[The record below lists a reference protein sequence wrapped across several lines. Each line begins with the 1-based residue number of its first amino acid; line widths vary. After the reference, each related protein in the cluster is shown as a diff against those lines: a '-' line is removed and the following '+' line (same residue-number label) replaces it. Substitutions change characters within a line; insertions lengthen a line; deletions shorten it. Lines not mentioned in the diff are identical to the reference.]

1 MTQRVKPLQW
11 ATMRWPRPKSL
22 SGLMLLGLALIAV
35 PLVVALVDAY
45 LQIRLLADQGQKLVS
60 ESRSAARDSQD
71 MAAQI
76 AELERTA
83 LVYNVLNNDKMMLDV
98 YRTKDEGLTT
108 IRNRLARQLRAPAAH
123 QALDLLGQQQG
134 TIRLSVLSM
143 SRSNADRGDLTQ
155 RFSELAALAVRVRE
169 QSNAQI
175 DSEVAALELRTQD
188 ARRRML
194 WQSALLIPLLVIAII
209 TVTYAVGRPLRAL
222 DRAISEL
229 GSGTLSRPIAVSGP
243 QDLER
248 VGRQLEWLRGRLL
261 DLAQERSRFLRHM
274 SHELKTPLAN
284 IREGTELLMDGAVGE
299 LDGNQRE
306 VTGILREN
314 GIKLQRLIE
323 NLLSFSAWQTST
335 ASLDSSE
342 FRLRPL
348 VKQVLENQQLTLL
361 SQRVRLDVKIEDV
374 TLVADRGKVRLILE
388 NLLSNAVKY
397 SPKGGAIHMSAAQAN
412 DELVLDVADNG
423 PGIPEEDRAHIFD
436 AFYTGRAAKGGS
448 LKGTGIG
455 LSVVLEFVNAHG
467 GSVQIVDGE
476 YPGAHFRI
484 TMPIRSVGDRQAS
497 TPAKEQ
503 AHAA

>member
-1 MTQRVKPLQW
+1 
-11 ATMRWPRPKSL
+11 
-22 SGLMLLGLALIAV
+22 MLLGLALIAV
-35 PLVVALVDAY
+35 PLGVALGDSW
-45 LQIRLLADQGQKLVS
+45 LQIRVLADQAQRLVS
-60 ESRSAARDSQD
+60 EGTAAALASSELSV
-71 MAAQI
+71 QI
-76 AELERTA
+76 TELERTA
-83 LVYNVLNNDKMMLDV
+83 RLYNALNDKTMLDL
-98 YRTKDEGLTT
+98 YRTKDENLSATRLTLERQLTT
-108 IRNRLARQLRAPAAH
+108 PAAREV
-123 QALDLLGQQQG
+123 LDQLAQLQG

-143 SRSNADRGDLTQ
+143 SRDKSDLGDLNE
-155 RFSELAALAVRVRE
+155 RLIELAALAGKVRE
-169 QSNAQI
+169 QSNAQ
-175 DSEVAALELRTQD
+175 SAAEVAALELRTQA
-188 ARRRML
+188 ARRSIV
-194 WQSALLIPLLVIAII
+194 WKSALLIPLTIIAII
-209 TVTYAVGRPLRAL
+209 AVTFAVGRPLRAL

-229 GSGTLSRPIAVSGP
+229 GSGTLSKPIAVSGP
-243 QDLER
+243 QDLVR

-323 NLLSFSAWQTST
+323 NLLSFSAWQTSSS
-335 ASLDSSE
+335 SLDSSE

-397 SPKGGAIHMSAAQAN
+397 SPKGGAIHMSAQQSGE
-412 DELVLDVADNG
+412 DLVLDVADNG

-467 GSVQIVDGE
+467 GSVQIIDGE
-476 YPGAHFRI
+476 FPGAHFRI
-484 TMPIRSVGDRQAS
+484 TMPIRSIGDVPAGQAS
-497 TPAKEQ
+497 KEQ

>member
-1 MTQRVKPLQW
+1 
-11 ATMRWPRPKSL
+11 
-22 SGLMLLGLALIAV
+22 MLLGLAVIAV
-35 PLVVALVDAY
+35 PLVVALFDAG
-45 LQIRLLADQGQKLVS
+45 LQIRALADQAQKLVS
-60 ESRSAARDSQD
+60 EGVAAARASQD
-71 MAAQI
+71 LLAQI

-83 LVYNVLNNDKMMLDV
+83 RLYDVLRNDKNMLDV
-98 YRTKDEGLTT
+98 YRTKDEGLSTT
-108 IRNRLARQLRAPAAH
+108 RTQLDRQLRAPAAH
-123 QALDLLGQQQG
+123 EALEQLGQQQG
-134 TIRLSVLSM
+134 TIRLSVMSM
-143 SRSNADRGDLTQ
+143 SRGAPDLGDLTL
-155 RFSELAALAVRVRE
+155 RFGELTALAAKVRE

-175 DSEVAALELRTQD
+175 DAEVTALELRTQA

-194 WQSALLIPLLVIAII
+194 WQSALLVPLLLIAII
-209 TVTYAVGRPLRAL
+209 AVTFAVGRPLRAL

-229 GSGTLSRPIAVSGP
+229 GSGTLSSPIVVSGP

-323 NLLSFSAWQTST
+323 NLLSFSAWQTSS

-397 SPKGGAIHMSAAQAN
+397 SPKGGAIHMSAAKVGEA
-412 DELVLDVADNG
+412 LVLDVADNG
-423 PGIPEEDRAHIFD
+423 PGIPDEDRAHIFE

-467 GSVQIVDGE
+467 GSVQIIDGE
-476 YPGAHFRI
+476 FPGAHFRI
-484 TMPIRSVGDRQAS
+484 TMPIHSPGPFPGAS
-497 TPAKEQ
+497 PESRLATSSPKET

>member
-1 MTQRVKPLQW
+1 
-11 ATMRWPRPKSL
+11 
-22 SGLMLLGLALIAV
+22 MLLGLALIAV
-35 PLVVALVDAY
+35 PLVLALGDSW
-45 LQIRLLADQGQKLVS
+45 LQIRVLADQAQKLVAEGTAAALASS
-60 ESRSAARDSQD
+60 ELSV
-71 MAAQI
+71 QI
-76 AELERTA
+76 TELERTA
-83 LVYNVLNNDKMMLDV
+83 RLYNALNDKTMLDL
-98 YRTKDEGLTT
+98 YRTKDENLSATRLT
-108 IRNRLARQLRAPAAH
+108 LERQLSAPSAREVLA
-123 QALDLLGQQQG
+123 QLAQLQG

-143 SRSNADRGDLTQ
+143 SRDKSDLGDLNE
-155 RFSELAALAVRVRE
+155 RLGELAALAGKVRE
-169 QSNAQI
+169 QSNAQ
-175 DSEVAALELRTQD
+175 SAAEVAALELRTQA
-188 ARRRML
+188 ARRSIV
-194 WQSALLIPLLVIAII
+194 WKSALLVPLTIIAII
-209 TVTYAVGRPLRAL
+209 AVTFAVGRPLRAL

-229 GSGTLSRPIAVSGP
+229 GSGTLSKPIAVSGP
-243 QDLER
+243 QDLVR

-323 NLLSFSAWQTST
+323 NLLSFSAWQTSSS
-335 ASLDSSE
+335 SLDSSE

-397 SPKGGAIHMSAAQAN
+397 SPKGGAIHMSAQQSG
-412 DELVLDVADNG
+412 DDLLLDVADNG

-476 YPGAHFRI
+476 FPGAHFRI
-484 TMPIRSVGDRQAS
+484 TMPIRAIGDRPAS
-497 TPAKEQ
+497 ESSKEQ

>member
-1 MTQRVKPLQW
+1 
-11 ATMRWPRPKSL
+11 
-22 SGLMLLGLALIAV
+22 MLLGLALIAV
-35 PLVVALVDAY
+35 PLVVALVDAG
-45 LQIRLLADQGQKLVS
+45 LQIRVLADTGQKLVV
-60 ESRSAARDSQD
+60 EGVGAARASQE
-71 MAAQI
+71 MFGKI

-83 LVYNVLNNDKMMLDV
+83 KLYNVLKTADLLTA
-98 YRTKDEGLTT
+98 YRNQDEGLAT
-108 IRNRLARQLRAPAAH
+108 IRGQLDRHLRTEPTH
-123 QALDLLGQQQG
+123 RTLEQLGDLQG

-143 SRSNADRGDLTQ
+143 PHGSADPDDLSH
-155 RFSELAALAVRVRE
+155 RFGELTALATKVAE
-169 QSNAQI
+169 QSNAEI
-175 DSEVAALELRTQD
+175 DAEVAALEQQTQR
-188 ARRRML
+188 ARRRLL
-194 WQSALLIPLLVIAII
+194 WQSALLLPLTVIAII
-209 TVTYAVGRPLRAL
+209 AVTLAVGRPLRTL

-229 GSGTLSRPIAVSGP
+229 GSGTFSREIAVSGP

-248 VGRQLEWLRGRLL
+248 LGRQLEWLRGRLL

-323 NLLSFSAWQTST
+323 NLLSFSAWQTSSS
-335 ASLDSSE
+335 ALDTSE

-397 SPKGGAIHMSAAQAN
+397 SPKGGAIHMSAQRSF
-412 DELVLDVADNG
+412 DQLVLDVADNG
-423 PGIPEEDRAHIFD
+423 PGIAPEDRTHIFD
-436 AFYTGRAAKGGS
+436 AFYTGRAAKSGS

-455 LSVVLEFVNAHG
+455 LSVVLEFVTAHG
-467 GSVQIVDGE
+467 GNVQIIDGE
-476 YPGAHFRI
+476 FPGAHFRI
-484 TMPIRSVGDRQAS
+484 VMPINATAGDRPAS
-497 TPAKEQ
+497 RDPKEH